1 MMNNSSFQK
10 KNHKRGKNI
19 VILLMVFS
27 FVMIGVLGYFLYLDI
42 KNRPLI
48 DYPKYTLSTT
58 TWTSS
63 NVIITVLNDEGK
75 ISSYS
80 FDGGKNYQDINT
92 YEITE
97 NGNFYIVVKDINGK
111 TSKMVP
117 VTINIIDKEAPVIS
131 FENSTTIQLGSTFSL
146 RNGVIVYDNGSGL
159 NSNYVTVPDK
169 LNTNT
174 PGEYLVKYTAF
185 DKVGNYTEKERK
197 IIITDVKGTTYYRYR
212 DATIESYQC
221 DSYACNCV
229 ISESAKLNQSCPSGY
244 TFNEP
249 DKCCQTC
256 YKTCKKTNWGEWSEW
271 TTKKV
276 EPNGT
281 REVETKVE

>member
-1 MMNNSSFQK
+1 MNNSSFQRK
-10 KNHKRGKNI
+10 KHKNAKI
-19 VILLMVFS
+19 IIILIMIFS
-27 FVMIGVLGYFLYLDI
+27 FIMIGIFGYFLYLDI
-42 KNRPLI
+42 KNRPLV

-63 NVIITVLNDEGK
+63 NIIITVLNDEGN

-80 FDGGKNYQDINT
+80 FDGGKNFQESNI
-92 YEITE
+92 YEVPE
-97 NGNFYIVVKDINGK
+97 NGEFYIVVKDINGR

-117 VTINIIDKEAPVIS
+117 VSINIIDKEAPIIS
-131 FENSTTIQLGSTFSL
+131 FENNTTVKLNSNFSL
-146 RNGVIVYDNGSGL
+146 RNGVLCYDNDSGL

-169 LNTNT
+169 IDTSI
-174 PGEYLVKYTAF
+174 PGEYIVKYTAF

-197 IIITDVKGTTYYRYR
+197 IIISDIKGTTYYRYR

-221 DSYACNCV
+221 DGYACNCV
-229 ISESAKLNQSCPSGY
+229 VTESAQINKNCPSGY

-256 YKTCKKTNWGEWSEW
+256 YKTCKKTTWGEWSEW
-271 TTKKV
+271 STKKI